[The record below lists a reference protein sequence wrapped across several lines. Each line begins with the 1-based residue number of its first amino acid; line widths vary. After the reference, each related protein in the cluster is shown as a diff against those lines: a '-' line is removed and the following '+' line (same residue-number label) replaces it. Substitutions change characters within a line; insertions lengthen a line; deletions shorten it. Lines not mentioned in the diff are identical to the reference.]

1 MKRILYFSTI
11 IALHTGIATATPLAF
26 ATEQAINAI
35 KTATIQHTI
44 VQNTLS
50 YPTPSTQTQNT
61 STPMYGTLKTY
72 GEYNDDGMIGHNG
85 GDTQSALANI
95 WLDWQHTTDDIT
107 PNDLKSFDSKYDIA
121 TFGLSG
127 HNKQTKHSTY
137 NWTFYS
143 GYINGTSKNSEL
155 HSAEHGGFIGIHN
168 RINTKNFV
176 INSTINTGSIKH
188 NTDYMSL
195 HDKYINIWFGA
206 GTNLAYSIKLFD
218 TFNICPNLSIGYTW
232 IKNQTQNEL
241 YSDDLQD
248 QTFGFLELT
257 PGILATKHIADN
269 WFGTLSVKHTV
280 SSIADKH
287 IMLNDTEFT
296 LPNINNYTEFGITLK
311 KQANSFV
318 FTANINRREGDI
330 CGWAGGLNIK
340 YIF

>member
-1 MKRILYFSTI
+1 ME
-11 IALHTGIATATPLAF
+11 F

-61 STPMYGTLKTY
+61 TTPMYGTVKTY

-95 WLDWQHTTDDIT
+95 WLDWQHATDDIT

-155 HSAEHGGFIGIHN
+155 HSAEHGGFIGICGELA
-168 RINTKNFV
+168 
-176 INSTINTGSIKH
+176 S
-188 NTDYMSL
+188 DLSL
-195 HDKYINIWFGA
+195 
-206 GTNLAYSIKLFD
+206 TELF
-218 TFNICPNLSIGYTW
+218 LRM
-232 IKNQTQNEL
+232 
-241 YSDDLQD
+241 
-248 QTFGFLELT
+248 
-257 PGILATKHIADN
+257 GIDE
-269 WFGTLSVKHTV
+269 LSV
-280 SSIADKH
+280 SPRSI
-287 IMLNDTEFT
+287 LSLRDTIRKID
-296 LPNINNYTEFGITLK
+296 LRI
-311 KQANSFV
+311 
-318 FTANINRREGDI
+318 
-330 CGWAGGLNIK
+330 
-340 YIF
+340 